1 MLEDTIIAIS
11 TPPGYGGLGI
21 VRLSGPRSLAVAKR
35 IFRPRRGGIAPGKP
49 VFGDLHGPGR
59 GEEFDEAFLTFHKKP
74 RSYTREDVVEI
85 SCHGSPVVLEEVVRL
100 GVRAG
105 ARPADPGEFTLRA
118 YLNGRLD
125 IIQAEAVNDL
135 IRAASLTQAR
145 ISFDQ
150 LGGSLSKRIGAVRG
164 KLVRLLAGIEAAI
177 EFPDEGLRNVRSVTA
192 RKIDELVRDVEALVA
207 GYEAGR
213 PLAEGI
219 TLAIAGKTNVGK
231 STLFNALLGQDRA
244 IVTPYP
250 GTTRDLLRE
259 RLVIGDS
266 VFHLVDMAGMGRPAH
281 PVESEGMRRGARQA
295 RDADGVLL
303 VIDGSRPAG
312 REDLRLLEKFRKSI
326 IYIIIN
332 KIDIAR
338 SAGDTGLAG
347 KAAAI
352 PMVPVSALKG
362 TNIDGL
368 KARIHG
374 TFTRSPTLSP
384 AFEGG
389 DEKRS
394 SGQTPYKL
402 RNSCRGIEG
411 LSPSKG
417 KQDDVVLHLRQKLFL
432 EEMLSGLKRSR
443 ALQREGHPEE
453 IVAEELRGVLPA
465 VGRLTGEI
473 RAGEV
478 IDDIFGRF
486 CVGK

>member
-21 VRLSGPRSLAVAKR
+21 VRLSGPRALAVAS
-35 IFRPRRGGIAPGKP
+35 GSS
-49 VFGDLHGPGR
+49 GR
-59 GEEFDEAFLTFHKKP
+59 GAAASSRETRLRGSPSAPAGEDFDEAFLTFHKKP
-74 RSYTREDVVEI
+74 HSYTREDVVEI

-135 IRAASLTQAR
+135 IRAVSLTQAR

-177 EFPDEGLRNVRSVTA
+177 EFPDEGLRIVRSVTA
-192 RKIDELVRDVEALVA
+192 RKIDELVRDVEALIA

-259 RLVIGDS
+259 RLVIRDS

-281 PVESEGMRRGARQA
+281 PVEREGMRRSVRQA
-295 RDADGVLL
+295 RAADGVLL

-312 REDLRLLEKFRKSI
+312 REDLRLLDKFRKSI
-326 IYIIIN
+326 KMIIIN
-332 KIDIAR
+332 KIDIEPR
-338 SAGDTGLAG
+338 G
-347 KAAAI
+347 
-352 PMVPVSALKG
+352 
-362 TNIDGL
+362 
-368 KARIHG
+368 R
-374 TFTRSPTLSP
+374 
-384 AFEGG
+384 
-389 DEKRS
+389 
-394 SGQTPYKL
+394 
-402 RNSCRGIEG
+402 RN
-411 LSPSKG
+411 
-417 KQDDVVLHLRQKLFL
+417 
-432 EEMLSGLKRSR
+432 RSR
-443 ALQREGHPEE
+443 REGRRDPDGPDLGPEGHE
-453 IVAEELRGVLPA
+453 HRRPEGPPSRNVHA
-465 VGRLTGEI
+465 VE
-473 RAGEV
+473 A
-478 IDDIFGRF
+478 
-486 CVGK
+486 